1 MASNPDW
8 LYFEKRAARHDE
20 TLFSAVAQEAV
31 AEGDDK
37 VIVTSIED
45 CKRLCVLED
54 TFDC

>member
-1 MASNPDW
+1 MASDPDW
-8 LYFEKRAARHDE
+8 LYFEKRAAWHHE

-31 AEGDDK
+31 VGGDDK
-37 VIVTSIED
+37 VIVTDIED